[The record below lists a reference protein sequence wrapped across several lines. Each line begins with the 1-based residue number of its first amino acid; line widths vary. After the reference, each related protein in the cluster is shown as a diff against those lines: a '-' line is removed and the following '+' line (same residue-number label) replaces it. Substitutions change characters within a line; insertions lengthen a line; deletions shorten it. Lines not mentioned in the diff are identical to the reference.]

1 MSAELIL
8 EYPVWYVFL
17 CLLLGAGFSYLLY
30 WKTKLSE
37 DVSTWVLGLL
47 SGLRFTLIS
56 FLAFL
61 LLTPLLKSIVREIEK
76 PIIVVVK
83 DNSASIKMGMDSVS
97 LRVFDT
103 EFENTIKTLSE
114 QFEVKLLTFG
124 SEVKNKN
131 IKLYNEQ
138 QTDIYQLFEEVESRF
153 ANRNVGALIVASDGL
168 YNKGRNPI
176 YSTSKFNFPIYSV
189 ALGDTAEKI
198 DVAINNV
205 THNKIAFLG
214 NQFPV
219 EMDIV
224 GIQVNG
230 AKVLL
235 KIVKNEKTVFTKNI
249 TINNDG
255 FYSSISTMLE
265 AETVGLQRYTVII
278 SEIEDELNIRNNAFD
293 FYVEV
298 LEGRQKVLLLSEG
311 PHPDVAAF
319 KQAIQTNDNY
329 ALEVKL
335 LKNIKGQLDEY
346 NLLILNQLNANTQQY
361 AKQAAEQSVPVL
373 FLIGSGSSLQLVN
386 NSQIGL
392 SISGNSKQL
401 SEVQGILD
409 QNFSFFT
416 INTELKPLLKQLPP
430 LNAPFGKYNSSTS
443 ADVLLNQK
451 IGAVETENPL
461 LYFSKNAD
469 HKYGVLLGE
478 GIWRWRLVNYSIE
491 GNHILVD
498 EVIQKTVQYLS
509 LKEDKKR
516 FRVDYNNQFNEN
528 ESIVMKAQLYNQ
540 AYEKINNAEVNI
552 EISDEN
558 ENTYSYVFGKANDEY
573 RLNAGSLKVGKYK
586 FTATTKL
593 AGEVFIENGEFI
605 IRAIQLES
613 INLKANHKLMNTL
626 SKKTN
631 GEMLYANKVGNLIEI
646 ISNKNDIKPISYSH
660 QKLSDL
666 VNLKWVFF
674 VLLGLI
680 SVEWFIR
687 KRNGAY

>member
-17 CLLLGAGFSYLLY
+17 CLILGAGFSYLLY
-30 WKTKLSE
+30 WKTKLSK
-37 DVSTWVLGLL
+37 DVPAWVIGLL
-47 SGLRFTLIS
+47 SCLRFTLIS

-61 LLTPLLKSIVREIEK
+61 LLTPLLKSIVREVEK
-76 PIIVVVK
+76 PIIIMAK
-83 DNSASIKMGMDSVS
+83 DNSASVKMGMDSIS
-97 LRVFDT
+97 LHAFDSD
-103 EFENTIKTLSE
+103 FESTIKTLSE

-124 SEVKNKN
+124 SEVKNKK
-131 IKLYNEQ
+131 IEPYIEQ

-189 ALGDTAEKI
+189 ALGDTAEKV
-198 DVAINNV
+198 DVAITNV

-219 EMDIV
+219 EIDIAA
-224 GIQVNG
+224 IQVNG
-230 AKVLL
+230 ANVLL

-255 FYSSISTMLE
+255 FYSTISTMLE
-265 AETVGLQRYTVII
+265 AERVGLQRYSVII
-278 SEIEDELNIRNNAFD
+278 SEMEDELNITNNTFE

-298 LEGRQKVLLLSEG
+298 LEGRQKVLLLSDG
-311 PHPDVAAF
+311 PHPDIASF

-329 ALEVKL
+329 ELEVKL
-335 LKNIKGQLDEY
+335 SKNFKGQLDEY
-346 NLLILNQLNANTQQY
+346 NLLILNQLNTSTHPY

-373 FLIGSGSSLQLVN
+373 FLLGAGSSFQIVN
-386 NSQIGL
+386 NSQLGL

-401 SEVQGILD
+401 SDVQGVVN

-416 INTELKPLLKQLPP
+416 INKELKPLLNQLPP
-430 LNAPFGKYNSSTS
+430 LNAPFGKYNLATS

-469 HKYGVLLGE
+469 HKFGVLLGE

-491 GNHILVD
+491 GNHNLID

-509 LKEDKKR
+509 LKENKKR

-528 ESIVMKAQLYNQ
+528 ESIVMNAQLYNQ
-540 AYEKINNAEVNI
+540 AYEKLNTAEVNI

-558 ENTYSYVFGKANDEY
+558 ENIFSYVFGKANDEY

-586 FTATTKL
+586 FTASTKL
-593 AGEVFIENGEFI
+593 AGEVLIETGEFI
-605 IRAIQLES
+605 IKAIQLES
-613 INLKANHKLMNTL
+613 INLKANHKLMSTL
-626 SKKTN
+626 SNKTN
-631 GEMLYANKVGNLIEI
+631 GEMLYPNKIGNLIEI
-646 ISNKNDIKPISYSH
+646 ISNKNDIKPISYSY

-666 VNLKWVFF
+666 INLKWIFF